1 MHTPRIYVVIA
12 VSWRKN
18 ALILLSATHRSSKTI
33 PSTSPFLRGP
43 GPGPKIGLAIF
54 IVVPM
59 IPTGE
64 VPDVG
69 NKTELAM
76 SIYDRGRRL
85 SSQFLLPE
93 ILAPDIVAGRSF
105 SHLMSPV
112 ADI

>member
-12 VSWRKN
+12 VSSRKN
-18 ALILLSATHRSSKTI
+18 ALLSATHRSSKAI

-59 IPTGE
+59 VPTGE

-76 SIYDRGRRL
+76 SIYDRRRRL
-85 SSQFLLPE
+85 E
-93 ILAPDIVAGRSF
+93 EV
-105 SHLMSPV
+105 SPT
-112 ADI
+112 